1 MTHEIESPSRAAVA
15 PETPAPARGP
25 ITSELSTSELVVET
39 TREALTLIRSE
50 IELAKAE
57 LKADLASEISAI
69 KGLGLA
75 VLGALAA
82 LNLLL
87 VSGALGL
94 ATLMPAWAAGLVV
107 AGLVA
112 LVAVVAGLV
121 GWKHIKAPLARTR
134 KSLQEDARWVKE
146 RAA

>member
-1 MTHEIESPSRAAVA
+1 MADQAKSPSTAAIGNAAA
-15 PETPAPARGP
+15 PLTPP
-25 ITSELSTSELVVET
+25 TSDLSTSQLVVET
-39 TREALTLIRSE
+39 TREAMALIKSE

-57 LKADLASEISAI
+57 LKADVTSEISAI

-75 VLGALAA
+75 ALGALAA

-94 ATLMPAWAAGLVV
+94 ATMMPAWAAGLIVTGIVALLATV
-107 AGLVA
+107 AGA
-112 LVAVVAGLV
+112 I

-134 KSLQEDARWVKE
+134 KSLEEDARWVKE